1 MIDEYLHKIRPQLKI
16 LIHKLKES
24 YNIWNIQL
32 AVKIKLRSSNNTDL
46 EPKFEKFKNC
56 NYYFQCN

>member
-24 YNIWNIQL
+24 YNTRNIQL
-32 AVKIKLRSSNNTDL
+32 AVKIKFRSSNDTDF
-46 EPKFEKFKNC
+46 PV
-56 NYYFQCN
+56 